1 MAPLGDF
8 TLAFSTLPA
17 ATRRRRI
24 TRAPHSAISAFHA
37 VRSAMATPDH
47 ARAPILPSSRL
58 NNIYALS
65 PRTDVTLL
73 ILLGTGV
80 YAHPLHGPPR
90 VQPLGL
96 RRTHYGAA
104 CGGVHPPPRPARR
117 RRLAA
122 RRAWPHRGGPRHVAA
137 ISGASPGVAK
147 RELRELAP
155 VRVMIPVL
163 TAPQVFC
170 LFVCFV
176 CFRSHVE
183 SASHGATAP
192 RDHGATGDHKT
203 PRRPGCF

>member
-1 MAPLGDF
+1 
-8 TLAFSTLPA
+8 
-17 ATRRRRI
+17 
-24 TRAPHSAISAFHA
+24 
-37 VRSAMATPDH
+37 MATPDH

-65 PRTDVTLL
+65 PRSDVTLL

-90 VQPLGL
+90 VQPLWL

-155 VRVMIPVL
+155 VRIMIPVL

-170 LFVCFV
+170 LFVCLFPV
-176 CFRSHVE
+176 ACGIGVARRH
-183 SASHGATAP
+183 ATTAP
-192 RDHGATGDHKT
+192 QATTRHQGALAVFNWLALLVRPVPQRTQ
-203 PRRPGCF
+203 PRSSPKPWQ